1 MRTYPNTKSLLHV
14 STLYSN
20 CDKKF
25 IAEKVYEQEIAYEKI
40 MEVIMHIWSLSF
52 YFILA
57 VK

>member
-1 MRTYPNTKSLLHV
+1 MRSYLYKQTLLHV

-40 MEVIMHIWSLSF
+40 MEVINAYIYIWALS
-52 YFILA
+52 YNYW
-57 VK
+57 

>member
-1 MRTYPNTKSLLHV
+1 MRSYLNSYYYIQTLLHV

-40 MEVIMHIWSLSF
+40 MEVINAYMVIV
-52 YFILA
+52 I
-57 VK
+57 

>member
-1 MRTYPNTKSLLHV
+1 MQSLIHV

-40 MEVIMHIWSLSF
+40 MEVIMHIF
-52 YFILA
+52 
-57 VK
+57 